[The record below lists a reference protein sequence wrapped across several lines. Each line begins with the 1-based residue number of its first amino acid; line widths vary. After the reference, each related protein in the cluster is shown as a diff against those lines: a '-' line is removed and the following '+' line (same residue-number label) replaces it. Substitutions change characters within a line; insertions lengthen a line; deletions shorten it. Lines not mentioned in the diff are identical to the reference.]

1 MKNRSWTLTAKV
13 ETEGA
18 ETEGVIMGF
27 GGVAAGMVLY
37 LDGGVPVFDYNLF
50 EEHTVVQASK
60 PLPAG
65 EAEITLDFA
74 YLGAEGEAGKGA
86 EINLSVNGTEV
97 ATGSMESTVAGRF
110 GIDTFGIGEDSGQPV
125 TAAYKPPFKF
135 TGGIESVVVEVR

>member
-1 MKNRSWTLTAKV
+1 
-13 ETEGA
+13 
-18 ETEGVIMGF
+18 
-27 GGVAAGMVLY
+27 MVLY